1 MRSHQPPPARWRA
14 LPHVRLAGLP
24 IAPRGSVTPAEVRAR
39 RQRAKDYLAV
49 VAVLLLILATAAVIV
64 SYAIHEA
71 PSWRGGQMAGFAP
84 TPAVAA
90 QQDAAL
96 AAAPSSPASDM
107 VRDLGRVPLILI
119 STAIEMAIFVAL
131 GLYLR
136 HDMNRKR

>member
-1 MRSHQPPPARWRA
+1 MRLHQTPPARWRA
-14 LPHVRLAGLP
+14 LPHVHLASSHGV
-24 IAPRGSVTPAEVRAR
+24 PRHSVTPAEARAR

-49 VAVLLLILATAAVIV
+49 AAVLLLILATAAVIV
-64 SYAIHEA
+64 SYVVHEA
-71 PSWRGGQMAGFAP
+71 PAWRSGQMAGFAP
-84 TPAVAA
+84 TPAVTA

-96 AAAPSSPASDM
+96 AAEPSSPASDV

-119 STAIEMAIFVAL
+119 STAVEMAIFVAL

>member
-1 MRSHQPPPARWRA
+1 MRINLA
-14 LPHVRLAGLP
+14 LPHVHLVSPHGARSRS
-24 IAPRGSVTPAEVRAR
+24 APPLEANAR

-49 VAVLLLILATAAVIV
+49 AAVLLLILATAAVIL
-64 SYAIHEA
+64 SYVIHEA
-71 PSWRGGQMAGFAP
+71 PAWRRGQMAGFAP

-90 QQDAAL
+90 QQAAAL
-96 AAAPSSPASDM
+96 AAEPSSPASD
-107 VRDLGRVPLILI
+107 VARDLGRVPLILI